1 MKIIFYIL
9 LSLFLTTTPLIAQQ
23 ASKQNSKAAN
33 AGVLQTGKPLPGS
46 SRIAASISQFVLY
59 ILDNKGNKQFVSM
72 LSRVVE
78 MDELE
83 GEQVIRVTQRYD
95 SSDGINT
102 DTSIFRRRSLEP
114 LSYQADLTTG
124 KESFVFKPQMVEGIL
139 TSIKG
144 DSKKITVPL
153 KEPLFN
159 AVAIEELVLSLPL
172 KAAPSI
178 SVKLYNP
185 GKTFLNST
193 FRVVQSTKLQS
204 AGTKPIEVWVVEMK
218 SEASLTTL
226 WISKQTQK
234 LIMQK
239 SKLKNGSEF
248 YKVRLYADV

>member
-9 LSLFLTTTPLIAQQ
+9 FSLFLTITPLIAQEG
-23 ASKQNSKAAN
+23 SNQNSKAPN
-33 AGVLQTGKPLPGS
+33 AGVLQAGKPLPGS
-46 SRIAASISQFVLY
+46 SRIAGGISQFILY
-59 ILDNKGNKQFVSM
+59 ILDNKGNKQFVLM
-72 LSRVVE
+72 VSRIVE
-78 MDELE
+78 MDVLE

-102 DTSIFRRRSLEP
+102 DTSIFRRRTLEP

-124 KESFVFKPQMVEGIL
+124 KESFVFKPQVVEGIL

-153 KEPLFN
+153 KESVFN
-159 AVAIEELVLSLPL
+159 AVAIEELVQSLPL
-172 KAAPSI
+172 KAGTAI

-193 FRVVQSTKLQS
+193 FRVVLSTKLQS
-204 AGTKPIEVWVVEMK
+204 AGTKPIDVWVVEMK
-218 SEASLTTL
+218 GEASLTTL

-248 YKVRLYADV
+248 YKVRLYANV